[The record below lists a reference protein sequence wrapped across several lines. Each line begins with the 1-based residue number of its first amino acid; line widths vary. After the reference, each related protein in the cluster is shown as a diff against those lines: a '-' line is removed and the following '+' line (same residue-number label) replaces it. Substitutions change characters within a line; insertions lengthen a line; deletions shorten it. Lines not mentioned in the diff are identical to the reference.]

1 VTGRIWNSVQK
12 SLPYDSRVYIQKH
25 QDCRIIYLRICL
37 MRTKTLM
44 PLRDC
49 DDREKPQAATF
60 PAEHSHISV
69 STSSNY
75 AAFLQLSFTLTS
87 TPYRHFDLH
96 TQSCPCWRSPEP
108 GECLTDFKH
117 IRRYK
122 PIKSKNFSI
131 QFPCPL

>member
-1 VTGRIWNSVQK
+1 MTGRIWKSIQK
-12 SLPYDSRVYIQKH
+12 SMPYDSCVYIQKH
-25 QDCRIIYLRICL
+25 QDCRILYLRLRL
-37 MRTKTLM
+37 MRACASRHCANVTTLK
-44 PLRDC
+44 
-49 DDREKPQAATF
+49 KPQAATF
-60 PAEHSHISV
+60 PVEHSHISV

-75 AAFLQLSFTLTS
+75 AAFLQLSFTLNS

-122 PIKSKNFSI
+122 PIRSKNFPI